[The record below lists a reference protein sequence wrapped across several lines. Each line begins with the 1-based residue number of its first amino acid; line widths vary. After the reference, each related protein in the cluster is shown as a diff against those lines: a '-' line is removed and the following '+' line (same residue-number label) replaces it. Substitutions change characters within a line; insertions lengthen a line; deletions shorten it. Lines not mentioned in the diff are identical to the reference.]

1 MRVGIALGSNLGD
14 RAAELQAAVRAIR
27 EFTEPPVLLSRVYET
42 APVDCPAGSPSF
54 LNAVIEVG
62 WSADISSLLALLQGV
77 EMTQGRPGVHA
88 RNAPRTVD
96 LDILYADELIL
107 KTPTLELPH
116 PRLKIRAFVL
126 LPLADILPN
135 QKIPGDVKTPED
147 YIKTVDISGCK
158 LTQVSLN

>member
-14 RAAELQAAVRAIR
+14 RAAELQAAVQAIR
-27 EFTEPPVLLSRVYET
+27 EFAEPPILLSRVYET
-42 APVDCPAGSPSF
+42 EPVDCPPGSLSF
-54 LNAVIEVG
+54 LNAVVEVG
-62 WSADISSLLALLQGV
+62 WSADLPGLLALLQDV
-77 EMTQGRPGVHA
+77 ERRQGRSGVHA

-96 LDILYADELIL
+96 LDILYAGELIL

-135 QKIPGDVKTPED
+135 QKIPGDAKTPED
-147 YIKTVDISGCK
+147 YIKTLDVSGCK